1 MMESMKKQNIVW
13 LDVETTGVEEN
24 EGDKLLQVALLVTD
38 EAMNVLDGSEF
49 EVKIH
54 YSAEEVEAMKLTTD
68 EYVVNMHN
76 ATNLWNLLPVEGIP
90 MAEAEAQLLAHL
102 RKFVPEAKSARIAGN
117 SITLDRNFL
126 RKNMRELFEHLHY
139 RSFDA
144 STISGL
150 AETLAPWELLYQKPK
165 STHEAMQDI
174 RDSVDEMRYYREL
187 IKPVFDALVAGSQS
201 DSE

>member
-1 MMESMKKQNIVW
+1 MKTQNIIW
-13 LDVETTGVEEN
+13 LDVETTGVEEY
-24 EGDKLLQVALLVTD
+24 EGDKLLQVAVLVTD
-38 EAMNVLDGSEF
+38 QEMNVLEDSEF

-54 YSAEEVEAMKLTTD
+54 YSTDEVEEMKQTTD

-76 ATNLWNLLPVEGIP
+76 ATNLWNLLPVEGVP
-90 MAEAEAQLLAHL
+90 MEEAEQKLLAHL
-102 RKFVPEAKSARIAGN
+102 REFVPEAKTARIAGN

-126 RKNMRELFEHLHY
+126 RKNMRKLFEHLHY

-150 AETLAPWELLYQKPK
+150 AETLAPKALLYQKPK

-187 IKPVFDALVAGSQS
+187 IKPIFDSLVN
-201 DSE
+201 SENQ

>member
-1 MMESMKKQNIVW
+1 MKTQNIIW
-13 LDVETTGVEEN
+13 LDVETTGVEEY
-24 EGDKLLQVALLVTD
+24 EGDKLLQVAVLVTD
-38 EAMNVLDGSEF
+38 QEMNILEGSEF

-54 YSAEEVEAMKLTTD
+54 YSADEVEAMKQVTS

-76 ATNLWNLLPVEGIP
+76 ATNLWNLLPVDGIP
-90 MAEAEAQLLAHL
+90 MAEAEEQLLAHV
-102 RKFVPEAKSARIAGN
+102 RKFVPVAKTARIAGN

-126 RKNMRELFEHLHY
+126 RKNMRQLFDHLHY

-150 AETLAPWELLYQKPK
+150 AETLAPKHLLYQKPE

-187 IKPVFDALVAGSQS
+187 IKPIFEALVNAENRL
-201 DSE
+201 DV

>member
-1 MMESMKKQNIVW
+1 MKTQNIIW
-13 LDVETTGVEEN
+13 LDVETTGVEED
-24 EGDKLLQVALLVTD
+24 EGDKLLQVAVLVTD
-38 EAMNVLDGSEF
+38 QEMNILDGSEF

-54 YSAEEVEAMKLTTD
+54 YSADEVEEMKKLTD

-90 MAEAEAQLLAHL
+90 MDEAEQKLLAHL
-102 RKFVPEAKSARIAGN
+102 REFVPEAKTARIAGN

-126 RKNMRELFEHLHY
+126 RKNMRNLFEHLHY

-150 AETLAPWELLYQKPK
+150 AETLAPKELLYQKPK

-174 RDSVDEMRYYREL
+174 RDSVAEMRHYREL
-187 IKPVFDALVAGSQS
+187 IKPIFDALI
-201 DSE
+201 DSTKR

>member
-1 MMESMKKQNIVW
+1 MASMKKQNIVW

-54 YSAEEVEAMKLTTD
+54 YSTEEVEAMKLTTD

-150 AETLAPWELLYQKPK
+150 AETLAPSELLYQKPK